1 MIHPDFRNNA
11 SPSRVLLGREL
22 RLFVKEVPAALLIAV
37 LLGLFCALAV
47 SSLSHGAESG
57 YTPAPVAV
65 VDDDGSFASSL
76 GISLIAQQDFAVP
89 LQIVKTDRE
98 TAEAGLA
105 DGRFSGA
112 LFLPSGFADDVLA
125 GVDSHVQLVVS
136 ENAPLHSEV
145 IQLLCDFGQE
155 LLRTGQYG
163 VFAGERLVLD
173 TAPEFH
179 SRYLKKSNTLF
190 LTKVL
195 SDPGIRLLS
204 VGYAQTGLAAER
216 WYLAL
221 YAMTFFLLLSLGC
234 GFLSRDLQPS
244 LLRRLA
250 SCGVTDRALL
260 SGRLAVVFFFYLAAA
275 LLFAILAE
283 LRFSLW
289 GLAALTLA
297 LLALAL
303 VGMALTICLPRDQSV
318 AALTILAALG
328 LLASGGVLPRM
339 ELPQLVTQIGD
350 LLPTGAAARL
360 CAPLFGGQSS
370 PIHLG
375 MCLFWG
381 VLSWL
386 AMVLRLRRLRKVG
399 GE

>member
-1 MIHPDFRNNA
+1 MIHPDSRNNA

-65 VDDDGSFASSL
+65 VDADGSFASSL

-190 LTKVL
+190 LTKAL

-275 LLFAILAE
+275 LLLAILAE

-289 GLAALTLA
+289 GMAALALA

>member
-190 LTKVL
+190 LTKAL

-289 GLAALTLA
+289 GLAALALA

>member
-1 MIHPDFRNNA
+1 MIHPDSRNNA

-65 VDDDGSFASSL
+65 VDADGSFASSL

-190 LTKVL
+190 LTKAL

-260 SGRLAVVFFFYLAAA
+260 SGRLAVVFLFYLAAA
-275 LLFAILAE
+275 LLLAILAE

-289 GLAALTLA
+289 GMAALALA

-350 LLPTGAAARL
+350 LMPIGAAARL

>member
-1 MIHPDFRNNA
+1 MIHPDSKNNA

-190 LTKVL
+190 LTKAL

-275 LLFAILAE
+275 LLLAILAE

-289 GLAALTLA
+289 GLAALALA